1 MTLCWLRSQRLSQA
15 SCMYHNGQATLN
27 EIPAPQI
34 PDQPTKADT
43 LVNLPTLTW
52 LPMAT
57 HMATRMT
64 IPTIIPTTTPTTTTR
79 DRRPRRRTTT
89 TAMPHISA
97 KEASPRP

>member
-52 LPMAT
+52 L
-57 HMATRMT
+57 ATRMT
-64 IPTIIPTTTPTTTTR
+64 IPTIIPTIIPTTTPTTTTR